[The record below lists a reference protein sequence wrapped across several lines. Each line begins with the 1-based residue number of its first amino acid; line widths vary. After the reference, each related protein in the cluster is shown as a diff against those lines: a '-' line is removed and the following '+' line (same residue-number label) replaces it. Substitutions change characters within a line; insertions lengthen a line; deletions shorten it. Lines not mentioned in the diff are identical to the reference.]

1 MGKFEGIYIY
11 TIYLHM
17 HVYRK
22 ELRAN
27 LRAADSNQRKA
38 ELQAIVSVVLALS
51 CRMCSPHLECVL
63 CI

>member
-1 MGKFEGIYIY
+1 MY
-11 TIYLHM
+11 
-17 HVYRK
+17 VYRK